1 MGSSLRRLR
10 RAGVLAVVVGTL
22 PYAGCA
28 TEERAAPAVAQIQ
41 QGPGK
46 PDDFLVVDCLL
57 PGQIRQ
63 LGRQAT
69 FLSARQ
75 AIKTS
80 ARTCEIRGGEYVAF
94 DRANYAT
101 ALKVWL
107 PLAQQGDAAAQTYV
121 GEIFEKGLGVPSD
134 YAAAAEWYRRAA
146 EAGYSR
152 AAINLGN
159 LLEQGL
165 GVPKDP
171 TQALNWYRR
180 AAGLSALT
188 FEIVPGKTAAELQ
201 ELRTQIAE
209 LRSQL
214 QGKQAELD
222 RAQGELEKL
231 RRSLEER
238 RGQADSERTALARLR
253 RELEEQRGKDQTA
266 TARLAELQRSIAD
279 GEARLGAKDREVAA
293 LRARAE
299 VDSTA
304 RRTALDREVVGL
316 REALDSERAALARL
330 RGDLQEQRGT
340 AAARLAELQRSIA
353 DGEARLSAK
362 DREVA
367 ALRASLAR
375 AEGDSTAQRTALD
388 REVVALRERLART
401 EAESSAQR
409 AGLERIK
416 QETAQAGPK
425 IELIQVQLL
434 EPQVA
439 AATRD
444 LQVRQ
449 TSAPAAGGPAMTVVV
464 VGRVTTGVGLKSFT
478 VNQREQ
484 TLDKESLFRAQVPLA
499 ESERQVRIV
508 AVDRGGR
515 SSTLEFLLPAVSAS
529 PRDKSAAASRS
540 LGSPG
545 RLEKPGA
552 PRPTLSFG
560 TYHALVIG
568 NNTYRQLPPLRTAV
582 NDAQEVAKILRE
594 RYRFNV
600 TLLTNAT
607 RYELLSALNTLREKL
622 TSKDNLLIYY
632 AGHGFLDAKNQRGH
646 WLPIDAEPNS
656 TANWIANSDITSIL
670 NVMQVKQLLLVA
682 DSCYSGTLTR
692 SATGQLE
699 PGLTAE
705 ELFDAIQ
712 RMAQQRSRMVMTSGG
727 VEPVLD
733 SAGGAHSAFAEV
745 FTQVL
750 RENDGALL
758 GREMFRRLQLRVA
771 AMAERLSVPQVPE
784 YAPIQ
789 FSGHE
794 AGDFVFVRVES

>member
-10 RAGVLAVVVGTL
+10 RAGVLAVAVGTL
-22 PYAGCA
+22 LYAGCA
-28 TEERAAPAVAQIQ
+28 TEERAAPQAAQIQ

-69 FLSARQ
+69 FLGARQ

-121 GEIFEKGLGVPSD
+121 GEIFEKGLGVPPD
-134 YAAAAEWYRRAA
+134 HAAAAEWYRRAA
-146 EAGYSR
+146 ESGYSR

-171 TQALNWYRR
+171 AQALNWYRR

-201 ELRTQIAE
+201 ELRAQIAE
-209 LRSQL
+209 LRGQL
-214 QGKQAELD
+214 QAKQAELD

-238 RGQADSERTALARLR
+238 RSEADSERTALARLR
-253 RELEEQRGKDQTA
+253 RELEEQRGQDQTAAARLAELQRSIADGEARLSAKDREVAALRARAEADSVLLRSVLNREVVALREALDSERAALARLRGDLQEQRGTA

-293 LRARAE
+293 LRASLGRAE
-299 VDSTA
+299 A
-304 RRTALDREVVGL
+304 
-316 REALDSERAALARL
+316 
-330 RGDLQEQRGT
+330 
-340 AAARLAELQRSIA
+340 
-353 DGEARLSAK
+353 
-362 DREVA
+362 
-367 ALRASLAR
+367 
-375 AEGDSTAQRTALD
+375 DSTAQRTALD
-388 REVVALRERLART
+388 REVMALRERLART

-439 AATRD
+439 AAARD
-444 LQVRQ
+444 IQARPP
-449 TSAPAAGGPAMTVVV
+449 SAAAAGGPAMTVVV
-464 VGRVTTGVGLKSFT
+464 VGRVTTGVGLKSFP
-478 VNQREQ
+478 VNLREQ
-484 TLDKESLFRAQVPLA
+484 TLDKESLFRAQVPLG
-499 ESERQVRIV
+499 ESEREVRIV
-508 AVDRGGR
+508 AVDRSDR
-515 SSTLEFLLPAVSAS
+515 RSTLEFLLPAVSVS
-529 PRDKSAAASRS
+529 PRDKSVATARS
-540 LGSPG
+540 LGGPG
-545 RLEKPGA
+545 QLERGA
-552 PRPTLSFG
+552 PRPKLSFG
-560 TYHALVIG
+560 SYHALVIG
-568 NNTYRQLPPLRTAV
+568 NNAYRQLAPLRTAV
-582 NDAQEVAKILRE
+582 NDAREVAKILRE
-594 RYRFNV
+594 QYRFEV
-600 TLLTNAT
+600 TLLTNAN
-607 RYELLSALNTLREKL
+607 RYEILSALNALQQKL

-632 AGHGFLDAKNQRGH
+632 AGHGFLDEKNQRGH

-670 NVMQVKQLLLVA
+670 NSMNVKQLLLVA

-692 SATGQLE
+692 SVNGQLE

-705 ELFDAIQ
+705 ELFDVMR

-745 FTQVL
+745 FIQVL

>member
-1 MGSSLRRLR
+1 MAMSEPRTGTSRGWSSLRRLR
-10 RAGVLAVVVGTL
+10 RVGVLAVAVGTL

-28 TEERAAPAVAQIQ
+28 TEERAAPQVAQIQ
-41 QGPGK
+41 QGPGRS
-46 PDDFLVVDCLL
+46 DDFLVVDCLL
-57 PGQIRQ
+57 PGQVRR
-63 LGRQAT
+63 LGSQAT
-69 FLSARQ
+69 FITARQ
-75 AIKTS
+75 AVKTS

-94 DRANYAT
+94 DRANLAT

-107 PLAQQGDAAAQTYV
+107 PLAEQGDPAAQTYV

-134 YAAAAEWYRRAA
+134 YAAAAQWYRRAA

-152 AAINLGN
+152 AAINFGN

-171 TQALNWYRR
+171 AQALNWYRR
-180 AAGLSALT
+180 AAGLGALT
-188 FEIVPGKTAAELQ
+188 FEVVPGKTTAELQ

-209 LRSQL
+209 LRGQL
-214 QGKQAELD
+214 QTKQAELD
-222 RAQGELEKL
+222 RARGELEKL

-238 RGQADSERTALARLR
+238 RSEADSERATLARLR
-253 RELEEQRGKDQTA
+253 RDLEEQRGTGQAA

-279 GEARLGAKDREVAA
+279 REARLGAKDREVAA
-293 LRARAE
+293 LRASLAQAEGHSAAQRA
-299 VDSTA
+299 
-304 RRTALDREVVGL
+304 ALDREV
-316 REALDSERAALARL
+316 
-330 RGDLQEQRGT
+330 T
-340 AAARLAELQRSIA
+340 
-353 DGEARLSAK
+353 
-362 DREVA
+362 
-367 ALRASLAR
+367 
-375 AEGDSTAQRTALD
+375 
-388 REVVALRERLART
+388 ALRERLTRS

-409 AGLERIK
+409 AGIERIK

-425 IELIQVQLL
+425 IELVQVQLL

-439 AATRD
+439 ATTTTRD
-444 LQVRQ
+444 PQPRP
-449 TSAPAAGGPAMTVVV
+449 TSPPAASAPVMTVVV
-464 VGRVTTGVGLKSFT
+464 VGRVMTGTGLKSFT

-508 AVDRGGR
+508 AVDQGGR
-515 SSTLEFLLPAVSAS
+515 TSSLEFLLPAV
-529 PRDKSAAASRS
+529 KSAATARRS
-540 LGSPG
+540 PVSP
-545 RLEKPGA
+545 RQIDKPPA
-552 PRPTLSFG
+552 PRPTLSLG

-568 NNTYRQLPPLRTAV
+568 NNAYRQMPPLRTAV
-582 NDAQEVAKILRE
+582 TDAGEVAKILRE

-607 RYELLSALNTLREKL
+607 RYEILSALNTLREKL

-632 AGHGFLDAKNQRGH
+632 AGHGILDAKNQRGN

-656 TANWIANSDITSIL
+656 TANWIANSDITGIL
-670 NVMQVKQLLLVA
+670 NAMQVKQLLLVA

-692 SATGQLE
+692 SAAGQLE
-699 PGLTAE
+699 AGLTEE
-705 ELFDAIQ
+705 ELWDVIQ

-733 SAGGAHSAFAEV
+733 SAGGLHSAFAEV
-745 FTQVL
+745 FLQVL
-750 RENDGALL
+750 RENSGALL
-758 GREMFRRLQLRVA
+758 GREVFRRLQLRVA

-794 AGDFVFVRVES
+794 AGDFVFVRAEN

>member
-1 MGSSLRRLR
+1 MAMSESRTGTPRRWSSLRRLR
-10 RAGVLAVVVGTL
+10 RAGVLAVAVGTL
-22 PYAGCA
+22 PFAGCA
-28 TEERAAPAVAQIQ
+28 TEERAAPRVAQIP
-41 QGPGK
+41 QGPGR

-57 PGQIRQ
+57 PGQVRR
-63 LGRQAT
+63 LGSQAT
-69 FLSARQ
+69 FMTARQ

-94 DRANYAT
+94 DRANLAT

-107 PLAQQGDAAAQTYV
+107 PLAEQGDAAAQTYV
-121 GEIFEKGLGVPSD
+121 GEIFEKGLGVPAD
-134 YAAAAEWYRRAA
+134 YAAAAQWYRRAA
-146 EAGYSR
+146 ETGYSR

-171 TQALNWYRR
+171 AQALHWYRR
-180 AAGLSALT
+180 AAGLSALS

-201 ELRTQIAE
+201 ELRAQIAE
-209 LRSQL
+209 LRGQL
-214 QGKQAELD
+214 QAKQTELD
-222 RAQGELEKL
+222 RAQGELEQL

-238 RGQADSERTALARLR
+238 RSQADSERTALARLR
-253 RELEEQRGKDQTA
+253 RDLEEQRGTGQATA
-266 TARLAELQRSIAD
+266 ARLAELQRSIAD

-293 LRARAE
+293 LRA
-299 VDSTA
+299 
-304 RRTALDREVVGL
+304 
-316 REALDSERAALARL
+316 
-330 RGDLQEQRGT
+330 
-340 AAARLAELQRSIA
+340 
-353 DGEARLSAK
+353 
-362 DREVA
+362 
-367 ALRASLAR
+367 SLTR
-375 AEGDSTAQRTALD
+375 AEGDSTAQRAALD
-388 REVVALRERLART
+388 REVKALRERLTRS

-425 IELIQVQLL
+425 IELVQVQLL
-434 EPQVA
+434 EPQVGA
-439 AATRD
+439 TTRD
-444 LQVRQ
+444 PQPRQ
-449 TSAPAAGGPAMTVVV
+449 TSPPAAGGPVMTVVV
-464 VGRVTTGVGLKSFT
+464 VGRVTTGAGLKSFT

-484 TLDKESLFRAQVPLA
+484 TLDKENLFRAQVPLA

-508 AVDRGGR
+508 AVDQGGR
-515 SSTLEFLLPAVSAS
+515 SSTLEFLLPAVSAGPRGQRS
-529 PRDKSAAASRS
+529 PGSPAQRDKAS
-540 LGSPG
+540 
-545 RLEKPGA
+545 A
-552 PRPTLSFG
+552 PRPPLSLG
-560 TYHALVIG
+560 TYHALVVG
-568 NNTYRQLPPLRTAV
+568 NNAYRQMAPLRTAV

-607 RYELLSALNTLREKL
+607 RYEILSALNALREKL

-632 AGHGFLDAKNQRGH
+632 AGHGILDAKNQRGN

-656 TANWIANSDITSIL
+656 TANWIANSDVTGIL
-670 NVMQVKQLLLVA
+670 NAMQAKQLLLVA

-692 SATGQLE
+692 SSAGQLE
-699 PGLTAE
+699 PGLTEE
-705 ELFDAIQ
+705 ELWDVIQ

-745 FTQVL
+745 FLQVL

-758 GREMFRRLQLRVA
+758 GREVFRRLQLRVA

-794 AGDFVFVRVES
+794 AGDFVFVRTES